1 MFLTARKKLAT
12 VFKKKF
18 FKKLNET
25 IVFEFE
31 KFKQI
36 NEANRKHEKEI
47 LNKKLRDQEIDA
59 QRYREEAE
67 MREQ

>member
-47 LNKKLRDQEIDA
+47 LNK
-59 QRYREEAE
+59 
-67 MREQ
+67 